1 MRCFICDSVLQD
13 SEIKVNPDHQD
24 FDPCGTCLEII
35 EEVFEPLD
43 EEEIRRQIEIEWD
56 LTEGAQ
62 EPDDVE
68 ES

>member
-62 EPDDVE
+62 EPADVE